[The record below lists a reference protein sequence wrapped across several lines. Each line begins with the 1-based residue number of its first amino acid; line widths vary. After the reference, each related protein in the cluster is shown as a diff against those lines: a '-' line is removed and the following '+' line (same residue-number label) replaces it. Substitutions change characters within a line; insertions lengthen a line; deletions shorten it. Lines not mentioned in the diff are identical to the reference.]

1 MRNFTGKVA
10 AVGSAA
16 VVLAASA
23 TLATPGVAAAETKR
37 VPCGGTVTAA
47 PGDRIQG
54 VTALGLPLDLGIVTD
69 GIGALLNGLCKV
81 TVNIVDTVVA
91 PVPAVGEPVAGT
103 VNGVVEGTTGTVGK
117 VTDAVGSTLGRR
129 SAEPAPQQP
138 PAAPEQHR
146 PAQPRPEAG
155 GPRPAGHDPQVLP
168 APNSPV
174 VGGSAPQGTPW
185 LGITPT
191 WSPQQRYSGIPA
203 ATPGLFNVSPGVRY
217 GGQIPGYSPEFGL
230 LGEDGDR
237 STSGEPGVRNAG
249 SADAL
254 PAASGGLAAGPMLPV
269 LLAVLALAGVS
280 AGLVRTWVLRK
291 VTT

>member
-1 MRNFTGKVA
+1 MRTYTGKVA

-23 TLATPGVAAAETKR
+23 ALATPGVAAAETKQ

-47 PGDRIQG
+47 PGDHIQG
-54 VTALGLPLDLGIVTD
+54 VTALGLPIDLGIVTD
-69 GIGALLNGLCKV
+69 SVGSLLNGLCRV
-81 TVNIVDTVVA
+81 TVNLVDTVVA
-91 PVPAVGEPVAGT
+91 PIPAVGEPVAGT
-103 VNGVVEGTTGTVGK
+103 VNGVVEGTTGTVGQ
-117 VTDAVGSTLGRR
+117 VTDAVGSLGRR
-129 SAEPAPQQP
+129 AGEPAPAQP
-138 PAAPEQHR
+138 PAAREPRQ
-146 PAQPRPEAG
+146 PAQPRPETG
-155 GPRPAGHDPQVLP
+155 GTGPADARPHALP

-174 VGGSAPQGTPW
+174 VGGSTPQGMPW

-191 WSPQQRYSGIPA
+191 WSPLQRYSGLPA

-230 LGEDGDR
+230 LGEDGER
-237 STSGEPGVRNAG
+237 STSGDPGVRNAG
-249 SADAL
+249 EADAL
-254 PAASGGLAAGPMLPV
+254 PAAADDSATGPALPT

-291 VTT
+291 ATT